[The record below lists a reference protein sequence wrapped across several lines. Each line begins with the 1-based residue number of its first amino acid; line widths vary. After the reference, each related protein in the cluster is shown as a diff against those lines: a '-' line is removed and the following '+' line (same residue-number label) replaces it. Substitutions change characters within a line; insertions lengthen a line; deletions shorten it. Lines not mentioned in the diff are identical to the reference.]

1 MPNEPS
7 PARLSLYLLPIVGT
21 LPALWT
27 LSRHQ
32 ENHQARNVSRLA
44 ILLALSWLIAYSLLG
59 VGSSVT
65 PSPIWSIR
73 LLYLDGLITSGY
85 FVTCL
90 VLLIRLWRGKTPKL
104 PGMSTLANQLF
115 RSRSV

>member
-21 LPALWT
+21 IPALWT
-27 LSRHQ
+27 LYKKEDNDRERHL
-32 ENHQARNVSRLA
+32 SRLA

-59 VGSSVT
+59 IGSNFT
-65 PSPIWSIR
+65 PSTVWSVR

-90 VLLIRLWRGKTPKL
+90 VLLIRLWRGKPPKL
-104 PGMSTLANQLF
+104 PGISTLANYLF

>member
-21 LPALWT
+21 IPALWT
-27 LSRHQ
+27 LYKKKENPRERHL
-32 ENHQARNVSRLA
+32 SRLA

-59 VGSSVT
+59 ISSSIT
-65 PSPIWSIR
+65 PSTVWSVR

-104 PGMSTLANQLF
+104 PGIST
-115 RSRSV
+115 

>member
-7 PARLSLYLLPIVGT
+7 PARLSLYLLPIAGII
-21 LPALWT
+21 PALWT
-27 LSRHQ
+27 LSRQ
-32 ENHQARNVSRLA
+32 KENHRERRVSRLSV
-44 ILLALSWLIAYSLLG
+44 ILALSWLIAYSLLG
-59 VGSSVT
+59 VGSQIMPSTVWSV
-65 PSPIWSIR
+65 R

-104 PGMSTLANQLF
+104 PGMSPLADQLF
-115 RSRSV
+115 RSRST